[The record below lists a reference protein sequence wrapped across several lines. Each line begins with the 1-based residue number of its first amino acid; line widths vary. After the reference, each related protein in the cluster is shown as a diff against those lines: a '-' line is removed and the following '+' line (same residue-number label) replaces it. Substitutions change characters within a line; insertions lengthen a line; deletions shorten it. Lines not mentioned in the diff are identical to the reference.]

1 MAERAGFVIGI
12 DGGGS
17 GCRAAISA
25 ADGTIVGTASA
36 GPANVTTD
44 PDDALR
50 NILTA
55 LEAAA
60 DAADLPFDAV
70 LGMPAH
76 LGLAGIVT
84 EEDGQRLADQLP
96 LRLCRVSD
104 DQLTSTIGA
113 LKDRDGALIAVGT
126 GSFVAHKRGTVYRT
140 LGGWGLQLGDQA
152 SGAWLGRNALQRS
165 AMIADGLQ
173 KSSPL
178 VERLLTRF
186 GNDAGQM
193 IAFAKTAAPADYAQ
207 LAPLV
212 FDAADTDDPHA
223 VSLIAE
229 GATYL
234 NNCLDSLALNEHEI
248 ICMTGGLGRL
258 YAPWINAA
266 HQSRLAEPLGTALD
280 GALHLARQIVDAS

>member
-1 MAERAGFVIGI
+1 MAKRAGFVIGI

-25 ADGTIVGTASA
+25 PDGTIVGTASA

-44 PDDALR
+44 PDHAIR

-55 LEAAA
+55 LEVAA

-84 EEDGQRLADQLP
+84 QEDGQKLADQLP
-96 LRLCRVSD
+96 LTSCRVSD

-126 GSFVAHKRGTVYRT
+126 GSFVAHKRGAAYRT

-152 SGAWLGRNALQRS
+152 SGAWLGRNTLQQT
-165 AMIADGLQ
+165 AMVADGLQ
-173 KSSPL
+173 KSSHL
-178 VERLLTRF
+178 VERLLTQF
-186 GNDAGQM
+186 SNDARRL
-193 IAFAKTAAPADYAQ
+193 IAFARTATPADYAQ
-207 LAPLV
+207 FAPLV
-212 FDAADTDDPHA
+212 FDAADADDPHA

-258 YAPWINAA
+258 YAPWISAA
-266 HQSRLAEPLGTALD
+266 HQVRLAKSLGTALD
-280 GALHLARQIVDAS
+280 GALHLARQIADAS